1 MSLFKAAVCFIAAVP
16 ILYIGIMIIALSIMT
31 SDTAVVAY
39 MIIAGLPLFIG
50 ISLLFNG
57 ADEMNKYWIKKQ

>member
-1 MSLFKAAVCFIAAVP
+1 M
-16 ILYIGIMIIALSIMT
+16 IALSIMT